1 MKLWLVESEV
11 ATLINMVPSHLVILN
26 TLADQELEDTL
37 ELMVQLEATL
47 ADIPEDMGE
56 LLEDIPILVVIPVTL
71 EDTLV
76 DIVEELPQEATST
89 MVLITEQLLRKSLL
103 NLESN
108 IFHLKKNILNMI
120 EFKESKEF
128 LLKDKLLNIKS

>member
-1 MKLWLVESEV
+1 M